1 MQLSDFDFNLPEEL
15 IARYPLPERSASRL
29 LVLNR
34 QTGAIAHH
42 QFRDLPELLQPH
54 DLLVFNNSKVIP
66 ARLFG
71 TKITGGKVEFLIER
85 VLEKQH
91 VLAHVKTSK
100 KLHPGAI
107 VNLDQ
112 HYQIEVIIKN
122 DDLYELK
129 FLTEEPIFS
138 ILEKIGH
145 VPLPPYLQRK
155 DEILDR
161 KRYQTIY
168 AEPPGS
174 VAAPTAGLHFDD
186 ALFQALSKKQIEKTY
201 VTLHVGAGT
210 FQPVRVETITEHKM
224 HAEYVE
230 VTAAVCEAIR
240 KCQQQQ
246 GKVIAVGTTSV
257 RSLETAA
264 QGGNLAPFA
273 GETSIFIYPG
283 YQFQCVNALITN
295 FHLPKSSLLM
305 LVSAFAGYKN
315 IMHAYQVAIQEHY
328 RFYSYGDAMLII

>member
-34 QTGAIAHH
+34 QTGAITHH

-71 TKITGGKVEFLIER
+71 TKTTGGKVEILIER
-85 VLEKQH
+85 ILKKQH

-100 KLHPGAI
+100 KLQPGAI
-107 VNLDQ
+107 IQLDQ
-112 HYQIEVIIKN
+112 NYQIEMVVKN
-122 DDLYELK
+122 NDLYELK
-129 FLTEEPIFS
+129 FLTQESVFS

-145 VPLPPYLQRK
+145 MPLPSYMQRN

-161 KRYQTIY
+161 ERYQTIY
-168 AEPPGS
+168 AEAPGS
-174 VAAPTAGLHFDD
+174 VAAPTAGLHFD
-186 ALFQALSKKQIEKTY
+186 ATLFQELAKKNIEETY
-201 VTLHVGAGT
+201 ITLHVGAGT
-210 FQPVRVETITEHKM
+210 FQPVRTETITEHKI
-224 HAEYVE
+224 HTENVE
-230 VTAAVCEAIR
+230 VTETACEAI
-240 KCQQQQ
+240 KECQQQK
-246 GKVIAVGTTSV
+246 GKIVAVGTTSV

-264 QGGNLAPFA
+264 QSGTIHPFS
-273 GETSIFIYPG
+273 GETDIFIYPG
-283 YQFQCVNALITN
+283 YQFHCADAIITN

-305 LVSAFAGYKN
+305 LVSAFAGHKN
-315 IMHAYQVAIQEHY
+315 VMNAYQISIQEQY